1 MQPYL
6 KNFLTRPL
14 FVPTLLIFLVVFLTM
29 AFVYHP
35 KTGWNVNSRLDLVFA
50 VVDRGTLTID
60 ELHEVPPFKTG
71 DKAFFDGHYYSDKIF
86 GVSLLAAPFYWVGQV
101 ISGHQLSYHHAHYLM
116 KTFAVALPGG
126 ISAALFFLLLC
137 YSGTRPKWAVLM
149 TGLSVYGTMWFGYG
163 TVFYP
168 YMPGLAA
175 CLGALYVTLFP
186 LAHRLTG
193 VNCYL
198 IGLLLGYALLCD
210 LTFALVVF
218 ALGVI
223 WLLRLMD
230 QCGFVGLR
238 AFAQMKGPRDTKKE
252 LFRYSVVFWVG
263 VFTTLSIFFLYSYSI
278 FGRFAVPYEYEFSER
293 FREGMSEGLMGV
305 TMPKLHALYFITVH
319 PFRGLFFWSPIFLFG
334 IAGSILAARRPGKRS
349 LLGILGIW
357 CFLSYLIFNSGYYM
371 WWGGWCMGPR
381 IMMPMIPFV
390 LLGLG
395 EFTRIDWSKN
405 PLVIRGGFWAMIGVG
420 VISLALTLPL
430 SLYDPQ
436 IPQGNQDSV
445 LADAS
450 METKFEVPHFIALKR
465 FYGGYVT
472 LNPVTRMEHGQ
483 LTDNR
488 VGNVLQLV
496 FFLVFIGGLFLM
508 AMWRSPEKLSKTLR
522 MDFPVKTLDGSAGP
536 PPPGLSR

>member
-1 MQPYL
+1 
-6 KNFLTRPL
+6 
-14 FVPTLLIFLVVFLTM
+14 
-29 AFVYHP
+29 
-35 KTGWNVNSRLDLVFA
+35 
-50 VVDRGTLTID
+50 
-60 ELHEVPPFKTG
+60 
-71 DKAFFDGHYYSDKIF
+71 
-86 GVSLLAAPFYWVGQV
+86 
-101 ISGHQLSYHHAHYLM
+101 
-116 KTFAVALPGG
+116 
-126 ISAALFFLLLC
+126 
-137 YSGTRPKWAVLM
+137 
-149 TGLSVYGTMWFGYG
+149 
-163 TVFYP
+163 
-168 YMPGLAA
+168 
-175 CLGALYVTLFP
+175 
-186 LAHRLTG
+186 
-193 VNCYL
+193 
-198 IGLLLGYALLCD
+198 
-210 LTFALVVF
+210 
-218 ALGVI
+218 
-223 WLLRLMD
+223 
-230 QCGFVGLR
+230 
-238 AFAQMKGPRDTKKE
+238 
-252 LFRYSVVFWVG
+252 
-263 VFTTLSIFFLYSYSI
+263 
-278 FGRFAVPYEYEFSER
+278 
-293 FREGMSEGLMGV
+293 
-305 TMPKLHALYFITVH
+305 
-319 PFRGLFFWSPIFLFG
+319 
-334 IAGSILAARRPGKRS
+334 
-349 LLGILGIW
+349 
-357 CFLSYLIFNSGYYM
+357 
-371 WWGGWCMGPR
+371 MGPR